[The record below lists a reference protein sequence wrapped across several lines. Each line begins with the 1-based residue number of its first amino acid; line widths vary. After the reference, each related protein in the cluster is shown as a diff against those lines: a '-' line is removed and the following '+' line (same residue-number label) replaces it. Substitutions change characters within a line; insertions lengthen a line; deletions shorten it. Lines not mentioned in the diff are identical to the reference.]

1 MLKAKRLIGVHNLLK
16 PRTIG
21 SQGAP
26 EYKDKAMVELP
37 LELCDIKMQGFS
49 CKLVNGV
56 SLLPSFMH
64 RLEARLLAAQLRC
77 MLSQSYPAATR
88 LSIDRMLEAITTANC
103 QESFSL
109 EGLEH
114 LGDSFLKFAVSER
127 LFLIHNQID
136 EGRLTKRRKAII
148 CNPMLQ
154 KLCTERGL
162 TGYIQDAQFSPS
174 DWLAPGRPLDLQ
186 KTKDAKTRLL
196 QPKTIADVVES
207 LIGAHYIEGGVDAA
221 LSFMKWLGLEV
232 GVNLNLREQAQMCS
246 DWDRTLLESID
257 VIELE
262 MLLDYRFNNKGLL
275 VQALTHASCERSCGA
290 CYQRLEFL
298 GDAALDFSI
307 TKHYFETSA
316 QEKRDPG
323 KLTDLR
329 SAAVNN
335 EHFAQVAVRHKLYN
349 HLLHNSLPL
358 KIFIDQQRV

>member
-21 SQGAP
+21 SQGQTLDSMDTTDCLERTDSMGFFSLSFEFRSTTKRGCLGGYAFQWLLLLLIGAP

-162 TGYIQDAQFSPS
+162 T
-174 DWLAPGRPLDLQ
+174 
-186 KTKDAKTRLL
+186 
-196 QPKTIADVVES
+196 
-207 LIGAHYIEGGVDAA
+207 
-221 LSFMKWLGLEV
+221 
-232 GVNLNLREQAQMCS
+232 VNLLFTVPS
-246 DWDRTLLESID
+246 LLK
-257 VIELE
+257 
-262 MLLDYRFNNKGLL
+262 F
-275 VQALTHASCERSCGA
+275 
-290 CYQRLEFL
+290 
-298 GDAALDFSI
+298 
-307 TKHYFETSA
+307 
-316 QEKRDPG
+316 
-323 KLTDLR
+323 
-329 SAAVNN
+329 
-335 EHFAQVAVRHKLYN
+335 
-349 HLLHNSLPL
+349 
-358 KIFIDQQRV
+358 